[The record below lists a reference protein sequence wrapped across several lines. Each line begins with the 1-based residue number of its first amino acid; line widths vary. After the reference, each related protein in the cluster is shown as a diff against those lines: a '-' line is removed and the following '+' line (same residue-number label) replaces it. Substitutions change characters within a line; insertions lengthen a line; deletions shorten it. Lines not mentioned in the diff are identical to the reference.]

1 MPAKNAPA
9 DRATAPGHKQAL
21 LRVTRAV
28 PRDAGRG
35 LARLNPAD
43 MERLGVTVGDM
54 VTITCRERATVLKAT
69 SVLTADRGQR
79 TIQIDGIA
87 RENAGASL
95 DDRVAVELAE
105 VADAQTVRM
114 TAIGTAL
121 PPHAHDGGHVRPLI
135 VGLPVTAG
143 ERVSVNMFGSRGQN
157 YTVNGTD
164 PAGFV
169 VITSATSIQI
179 KTMRGRAASGSGRA
193 ASDPGA
199 AKVSYQDIGGIGR
212 TVARVREMI
221 EMPMRY
227 PEVFDRL
234 GIDAPRGVLLY
245 GAPGCGKTLLARA
258 IADETEAHFITVSG
272 PEIIHKLY
280 GDSEAHLRAIFEEA
294 QAKTPCI
301 IFFDEIDAI
310 APNRADVRGEV
321 EKRVVAQLL
330 ALMDGLKSRG
340 RIIII
345 GATNIPDNLDPALRR
360 PGRFD
365 REIEIGIPD
374 RDGRAEILAIH
385 TRGMPLAADV
395 DAGHLADV
403 THGFGGSDLQALARE
418 AAMAALRR
426 LMPGT
431 GDTGADAD
439 ADADIPSSELM
450 ALEVTMDDFLNVLH
464 EIEPSAMRQVFTELP
479 DVTWDQVGGMEEAK
493 AALREAVEWPLRYPE
508 LLAAAS
514 TRPAKGILL
523 SGAPGGGKTL
533 LARAAAHETGVN
545 FISVKGPEL
554 LSKWV
559 GDSEK
564 GIREIYKKARQAAPC
579 IVFLDEIDALAPRR
593 GDGSGNGVAERV
605 VSQLLTEIDGIE
617 ETRGVVTLAT
627 TNRPD
632 MLDPALM
639 RPGRFDIHIHIDPPD
654 SAARQEILAVH
665 TRNQP
670 LAADVDLGALGAET
684 EGCSGAD
691 LAGICRE
698 AGMEAIR
705 RLIEQTPDGH
715 HDLSKLTITQE
726 DMYTALARNLGR
738 SSTDALSVAQRAPE
752 GGRPGGPSV

>member
-1 MPAKNAPA
+1 MPAKKAPA
-9 DRATAPGHKQAL
+9 DVTSAPGYQQAL
-21 LRVTRAV
+21 LCVARAV
-28 PRDAGRG
+28 PKDAGRG

-43 MERLGVTVGDM
+43 MERLGVTAGDM
-54 VTITCRERATVLKAT
+54 VTVTCRERATVLKAM
-69 SVLTADRGQR
+69 SVVAAERGQR
-79 TIQIDGIA
+79 IIRMDGIA
-87 RENAGASL
+87 RENVGASL

-105 VADAQTVRM
+105 VADAQAVTL
-114 TAIGTAL
+114 TAAGVAL
-121 PPHAHDGGHVRPLI
+121 SPHAQDGGHVGPLI
-135 VGLPVTAG
+135 VGLPVGAG

-157 YTVNGTD
+157 YVVATTNPV
-164 PAGFV
+164 GFV
-169 VITSATSIQI
+169 VITRATRIKI
-179 KTMRGRAASGSGRA
+179 KTARGRAASG
-193 ASDPGA
+193 PGA

-212 TVARVREMI
+212 IVARVREMI

-227 PEVFDRL
+227 PEVFERL
-234 GIDAPRGVLLY
+234 GVDAPRGVLLY
-245 GAPGCGKTLLARA
+245 GAPGCGKTMLARA

-301 IFFDEIDAI
+301 IFLDEIDAI
-310 APNRADVRGEV
+310 APNRADVKGEV

-330 ALMDGLKSRG
+330 ALMDGLKTRG
-340 RIIII
+340 QVIII

-385 TRGMPLAADV
+385 TRDMPLAADV
-395 DAGHLADV
+395 DAAHLADA
-403 THGFGGSDLQALARE
+403 THGFSGADLQALTRE
-418 AAMAALRR
+418 AGMAALRR
-426 LMPGT
+426 LMPST
-431 GDTGADAD
+431 DNADSVAPPTD
-439 ADADIPSSELM
+439 LM
-450 ALEVTMDDFLNVLH
+450 VLEVTMDDFLGVLH
-464 EIEPSAMRQVFTELP
+464 DIEPSAMRQVFTELP

-508 LLAAAS
+508 LMAAAS

-545 FISVKGPEL
+545 FISIKGPEL

-593 GDGSGNGVAERV
+593 GDGTGNGVAERV
-605 VSQLLTEIDGIE
+605 ISQLLTEIDGIE

-639 RPGRFDIHIHIDPPD
+639 RPGRFDIHIHVPPPD
-654 SAARQEILAVH
+654 AAARQEILAVH

-670 LAADVDLGALGAET
+670 LAADVDIAVLSVET

-698 AGMEAIR
+698 AGMAAVR
-705 RLIEQTPDGH
+705 RLIRQSPDGN
-715 HDLSKLTITQE
+715 HDLSKLAITQE
-726 DMYTALARNLGR
+726 DMYTALARNRGR
-738 SSTDALSVAQRAPE
+738 SSVDAPQVTQ
-752 GGRPGGPSV
+752 

>member
-1 MPAKNAPA
+1 MPAKKAPA
-9 DRATAPGHKQAL
+9 DHVSTRRHQQAL
-21 LRVTRAV
+21 LRVVRAV
-28 PRDAGRG
+28 PRDACRG

-43 MERLGVTVGDM
+43 MERLGATAGDM
-54 VTITCRERATVLKAT
+54 VTVTCRQRATTLKVMCAL
-69 SVLTADRGQR
+69 SAERGERQ
-79 TIQIDGIA
+79 IQIDGIA
-87 RENAGASL
+87 RENAGTKL

-105 VADAQTVRM
+105 VADAKAVTM
-114 TAIGTAL
+114 TAIGAAL
-121 PPHAHDGGHVRPLI
+121 PPHAHEGGHVGPLI
-135 VGLPVTAG
+135 VGLPVAAG

-157 YTVNGTD
+157 YTVDGTD

-169 VITSATSIQI
+169 VITSATIIQI
-179 KTMRGRAASGSGRA
+179 KTARGRTGSG
-193 ASDPGA
+193 PGA
-199 AKVSYQDIGGIGR
+199 AKMSYQNIGGLGR

-221 EMPMRY
+221 ETPMRY

-234 GIDAPRGVLLY
+234 GIEAPRGVLLY

-258 IADETEAHFITVSG
+258 IADESEAHFVVVNG
-272 PEIIHKLY
+272 PEIIHKFY

-301 IFFDEIDAI
+301 VFLDEIDAI
-310 APNRADVRGEV
+310 APNRANVRGEV

-340 RIIII
+340 QIIII
-345 GATNIPDNLDPALRR
+345 GATNVPDNLDPALRR

-395 DAGHLADV
+395 DIAHLADV
-403 THGFGGSDLQALARE
+403 THGFGGADLEAVARE
-418 AAMAALRR
+418 AGMAALRR
-426 LMPGT
+426 LMPGAGNP
-431 GDTGADAD
+431 GDEAPLAD
-439 ADADIPSSELM
+439 LM
-450 ALEVTMDDFLNVLH
+450 ALEVTMADFLEVLH

-545 FISVKGPEL
+545 FISIKGPEL

-593 GDGSGNGVAERV
+593 GDGTGNGVAERV

-639 RPGRFDIHIHIDPPD
+639 RPGRFDIHIRVDPPD
-654 SAARQEILAVH
+654 AAARQEILAVH
-665 TRNQP
+665 TRGQP
-670 LAADVDLGALGAET
+670 LAADVDLAALSAET

-705 RLIEQTPDGH
+705 RLIVQTPDGK
-715 HDLSKLTITQE
+715 HDPSKLTITKA
-726 DMYTALARNLGR
+726 DMYTALARNVGRGSVGALLTAQQASAGSHGDGR
-738 SSTDALSVAQRAPE
+738 SIQPIPRQDCR
-752 GGRPGGPSV
+752 

>member
-1 MPAKNAPA
+1 MPAKKAPA
-9 DRATAPGHKQAL
+9 DVTSAPGYQQAL
-21 LRVTRAV
+21 LRVARAV
-28 PRDAGRG
+28 PKDAGRG

-43 MERLGVTVGDM
+43 MERLGVTAGDM
-54 VTITCRERATVLKAT
+54 VTVTCRERATVLKAM
-69 SVLTADRGQR
+69 SVVAAERGQR
-79 TIQIDGIA
+79 IIRMDGIA
-87 RENAGASL
+87 RENVGASL

-105 VADAQTVRM
+105 VADAQAVTL
-114 TAIGTAL
+114 TAAGVAL
-121 PPHAHDGGHVRPLI
+121 SPHAQDGGHVGPLI
-135 VGLPVTAG
+135 VGLPVGAG

-157 YTVNGTD
+157 YVVATTD
-164 PAGFV
+164 PVGFV
-169 VITSATSIQI
+169 VITRATRIKI
-179 KTMRGRAASGSGRA
+179 KTARGRAASG
-193 ASDPGA
+193 PGA

-212 TVARVREMI
+212 IVARVREMI

-227 PEVFDRL
+227 PEVFERL
-234 GIDAPRGVLLY
+234 GVDAPRGVLLY
-245 GAPGCGKTLLARA
+245 GAPGCGKTMLARA

-301 IFFDEIDAI
+301 IFLDEIDAI
-310 APNRADVRGEV
+310 APNRADVKGEV

-330 ALMDGLKSRG
+330 ALMDGLKTRG
-340 RIIII
+340 QVIII

-385 TRGMPLAADV
+385 TRDMPLAADV
-395 DAGHLADV
+395 DAAHLADA
-403 THGFGGSDLQALARE
+403 THGFSGADLQALTRE
-418 AAMAALRR
+418 AGMAALRR
-426 LMPGT
+426 LMPST
-431 GDTGADAD
+431 DNADSVAPPTD
-439 ADADIPSSELM
+439 LM
-450 ALEVTMDDFLNVLH
+450 VLEVTMDDFLGVLH
-464 EIEPSAMRQVFTELP
+464 DIEPSAMRQVFTELP

-508 LLAAAS
+508 LMAAAS

-545 FISVKGPEL
+545 FISIKGPEL

-593 GDGSGNGVAERV
+593 GDGTGNGVAERV

-639 RPGRFDIHIHIDPPD
+639 RPGRFDIHIHVPPRMPPPVRRSSPSTPATSHSPPTWISPYSAWRPKGVPVPTWPA
-654 SAARQEILAVH
+654 SAAKPVW
-665 TRNQP
+665 P
-670 LAADVDLGALGAET
+670 PSAAS
-684 EGCSGAD
+684 SGKVPTATMTCPSSPS
-691 LAGICRE
+691 LRKTCTPHSPATS
-698 AGMEAIR
+698 AAAA
-705 RLIEQTPDGH
+705 QTPP
-715 HDLSKLTITQE
+715 
-726 DMYTALARNLGR
+726 R
-738 SSTDALSVAQRAPE
+738 
-752 GGRPGGPSV
+752 